1 MQGPWTDFMFHTS
14 YRTGYHV
21 PYLTCNTGRLVCQA
35 ISESASVTMAAPMIT
50 PSHPMPTHNRLFMT
64 HLHLVAHIWG
74 ICTKW
79 PFGTLHLI
87 LSIIFCKEQTL
98 SSQRC
103 ALSHLWDS
111 IRACRLLCGNIMAST
126 IHMAAATIFDCR
138 HDFYFTSQAAQHGK
152 LVRGSLGEEF

>member
-50 PSHPMPTHNRLFMT
+50 PSHPIPTHTRLFMT

-74 ICTKW
+74 ICTQNV
-79 PFGTLHLI
+79 FSASLII
-87 LSIIFCKEQTL
+87 LSHFANNRHFLLKDVHFPIDGTQSEQ
-98 SSQRC
+98 
-103 ALSHLWDS
+103 HW
-111 IRACRLLCGNIMAST
+111 LLCGNIVAST
-126 IHMAAATIFDCR
+126 WQRQQYLISCR
-138 HDFYFTSQAAQHGK
+138 HDFYFTSQSTQRGK
-152 LVRGSLGEEF
+152 LVRGSLVEEF